1 MYRPWLPYLCLFV
14 AALLAALV
22 TTPLARRIAWRLGAV
37 DYPDKRRINTRPI
50 PRMGGIA
57 VFTGIIAALVVQ
69 YLGTKFLGWPM
80 VLMPAPFLQNV
91 NYKLLVC
98 GFAAIFLT
106 GVLDDVFQL
115 KPLQKLLG
123 QVVASLFAVAAG
135 VVIGVIVNPATEGA
149 FYLGIWTYPITIV
162 YLVAYVNIFN
172 LIDGLDGLASGLACI
187 ASFTMFILSVM
198 SGRTDA
204 AALAIALSGA
214 TLGFLR
220 YNFNPASIFLG
231 DSGSLLLGYTLGI
244 VSMLSVTRVAGL
256 TTIIVPLVIA
266 GIPIIDTFSAIVRRK
281 RAHVSIGQAD
291 RGHIHHRLIAEGFN
305 QRQAVLIMYAW
316 TALLCL
322 GTFLMTQVS
331 VMPRIAI
338 FAALLIVSALIAGK
352 LHLFRPVLLHHTDP
366 ETGDDELVS
375 PQDPEFVEEEEKF
388 EERQAKRLHRRH

>member
-22 TTPLARRIAWRLGAV
+22 TTPLARRVAWRLGAV

-98 GFAAIFLT
+98 GFVAIFLT

-123 QVVASLFAVAAG
+123 QVIASLLAVASG

-149 FYLGIWTYPITIV
+149 
-162 YLVAYVNIFN
+162 FN

-187 ASFTMFILSVM
+187 ASFTMFILSIM

-338 FAALLIVSALIAGK
+338 FASLLLVSALIAGK

-366 ETGDDELVS
+366 KTGDDELVS

-388 EERQAKRLHRRH
+388 EERQAKRLHRHH

>member
-1 MYRPWLPYLCLFV
+1 MYRPWVPYLCLFLAALF
-14 AALLAALV
+14 AALL
-22 TTPLARRIAWRLGAV
+22 TTPLARRIAWKVNAV
-37 DYPDKRRINTRPI
+37 DYPDKRRINKVPI

-57 VFTGIIAALVVQ
+57 VFLGIVAAFVVQ
-69 YLGTKFLGWPM
+69 YLGTKFLNWPM
-80 VLMPAPFLQNV
+80 ILSPAPHLQNV
-91 NYKLLVC
+91 NYRLLAL
-98 GFAAIFLT
+98 GFVAIFVT
-106 GVLDDVFQL
+106 GLLDDVFQL
-115 KPLQKLLG
+115 KPLQKLAG
-123 QVVASLFAVAAG
+123 QIVAALIAVASG

-149 FYLGIWTYPITIV
+149 FYLGIWTYPITVI

-187 ASFTMFILSVM
+187 ASLTMFALSIM

-204 AALAIALSGA
+204 AALAIALSGS

-231 DSGSLLLGYTLGI
+231 DSGSLLLGYTLGV

-305 QRQAVLIMYAW
+305 QRQAVLLMYAW

-322 GTFLMTQVS
+322 GTFAMTQVS
-331 VMPRIAI
+331 VIPRIGI
-338 FAALLIVSALIAGK
+338 FAVLLIISAVIAAR

-366 ETGDDELVS
+366 STGQDELVC
-375 PQDPEFVEEEEKF
+375 PQDPEFEQEKEKF
-388 EERQAKRLHRRH
+388 EESHPDKIHHRS

>member
-69 YLGTKFLGWPM
+69 YLGTRFLGWPM

-135 VVIGVIVNPATEGA
+135 VVIGVIVMIGG
-149 FYLGIWTYPITIV
+149 GI
-162 YLVAYVNIFN
+162 
-172 LIDGLDGLASGLACI
+172 
-187 ASFTMFILSVM
+187 
-198 SGRTDA
+198 
-204 AALAIALSGA
+204 LAIV
-214 TLGFLR
+214 LR
-220 YNFNPASIFLG
+220 KWG
-231 DSGSLLLGYTLGI
+231 
-244 VSMLSVTRVAGL
+244 
-256 TTIIVPLVIA
+256 
-266 GIPIIDTFSAIVRRK
+266 
-281 RAHVSIGQAD
+281 
-291 RGHIHHRLIAEGFN
+291 
-305 QRQAVLIMYAW
+305 
-316 TALLCL
+316 
-322 GTFLMTQVS
+322 
-331 VMPRIAI
+331 
-338 FAALLIVSALIAGK
+338 GK
-352 LHLFRPVLLHHTDP
+352 K
-366 ETGDDELVS
+366 S
-375 PQDPEFVEEEEKF
+375 
-388 EERQAKRLHRRH
+388 